1 MTCKNCSSCRYLPII
16 NKHIC
21 YGVKEPF
28 YIKDID
34 TKCSEYS
41 DEYWSK
47 QERTETT
54 NYIEWLQAELVEKTD
69 LLNTSIVGQETLQ
82 MALAESQRRERAAI
96 ETLNSIEWVGSGAK
110 GRIEDAINVLQG
122 PEQEGERKE

>member
-34 TKCSEYS
+34 AKCSEYS

-47 QERTETT
+47 QERTKTT
-54 NYIEWLQAELVEKTD
+54 QNWWTECAGCKHW
-69 LLNTSIVGQETLQ
+69 
-82 MALAESQRRERAAI
+82 
-96 ETLNSIEWVGSGAK
+96 
-110 GRIEDAINVLQG
+110 GRIDGYCKMCVRCPYHPCGVINDLK
-122 PEQEGERKE
+122 EER